1 MVRMPLYAQF
11 QMARVLKGAFVGYPA
26 SSPSHHFMHNCKPAS
41 RSRYV
46 EIVVLEGWK
55 RA

>member
-1 MVRMPLYAQF
+1 MVECLFYAQF
-11 QMARVLKGAFVGYPA
+11 RMARVLKGAFVGYPA
-26 SSPSHHFMHNCKPAS
+26 SSPSHHFMHSCKPAS